1 MEFKTIEKVREFYN
15 SFAKRLGFGVRIR
28 STKPKKAIL
37 VCCNEGQ
44 HMVKSYKNKEIQDDT
59 NQGKRKCSTQRSG
72 CQASLIVSRGTI
84 EGNWIICSFNNDHNH
99 VMVSPRSVSYMRSH
113 KKMSGAAKSLVEQ
126 FKEEGIPTGK
136 VATIFNNGDL
146 DFSNRD
152 CWNHIKKLRSKN
164 LDVGDAQAVFNYCKQ
179 KQVENPNFFY
189 SIQCDEESRM
199 INFFWVDVRS
209 RLAYQ
214 QFGDV
219 ITFDTTYKTNKY
231 SMPFAPFVGLNNH
244 YQSILFGCAL
254 LQDES
259 ESSFV
264 WLFKTFLEAMD
275 GKKPISVITDQDLA
289 MKGALAKVFPETKHR
304 LCLWHIRKKKSEKL
318 AHIYHKKSIFKRDL
332 KRCIHGSLS
341 IQSFEEEWRR
351 LMIEYTLD
359 KNEWLQGLYKI
370 RESWVPV
377 YNRGIF
383 FAGMNTTQRSESIN
397 SFFDSFVNASTTLQE
412 FVSKFE
418 KAVDSRLEAEKR
430 EDYESRHKCRILT
443 TGSKLEEHAG
453 CIYTRNIFGK
463 FQDEL
468 AKINQFTKKKI
479 KKDGPPYVYQVT
491 NCYDARDMYIVNI
504 DFDTKI
510 AKCECQ
516 LYEFLGILCRHI
528 LTIFQAKGV
537 IQIPSHF
544 ILQRWTKDANKGIE
558 VCYTGGN
565 FDGQTSTSKI
575 LRRMHAQQEA
585 KALVDLAE
593 DSDEIYK
600 FIMSEL
606 SRTRMSAIAMKKSNL
621 SVDDGIS
628 PLESSQ
634 NDDQISLSDEESEPP
649 HIRNPRISQTKG
661 RKKDG

>member
-1 MEFKTIEKVREFYN
+1 
-15 SFAKRLGFGVRIR
+15 
-28 STKPKKAIL
+28 
-37 VCCNEGQ
+37 
-44 HMVKSYKNKEIQDDT
+44 
-59 NQGKRKCSTQRSG
+59 
-72 CQASLIVSRGTI
+72 
-84 EGNWIICSFNNDHNH
+84 
-99 VMVSPRSVSYMRSH
+99 
-113 KKMSGAAKSLVEQ
+113 
-126 FKEEGIPTGK
+126 
-136 VATIFNNGDL
+136 
-146 DFSNRD
+146 
-152 CWNHIKKLRSKN
+152 
-164 LDVGDAQAVFNYCKQ
+164 
-179 KQVENPNFFY
+179 
-189 SIQCDEESRM
+189 
-199 INFFWVDVRS
+199 
-209 RLAYQ
+209 
-214 QFGDV
+214 
-219 ITFDTTYKTNKY
+219 
-231 SMPFAPFVGLNNH
+231 
-244 YQSILFGCAL
+244 
-254 LQDES
+254 
-259 ESSFV
+259 
-264 WLFKTFLEAMD
+264 
-275 GKKPISVITDQDLA
+275 
-289 MKGALAKVFPETKHR
+289 
-304 LCLWHIRKKKSEKL
+304 
-318 AHIYHKKSIFKRDL
+318 
-332 KRCIHGSLS
+332 
-341 IQSFEEEWRR
+341 
-351 LMIEYTLD
+351 
-359 KNEWLQGLYKI
+359 
-370 RESWVPV
+370 
-377 YNRGIF
+377 
-383 FAGMNTTQRSESIN
+383 MNTTQRSESIN

-430 EDYESRHKCRILT
+430 EDYESRHKCHILT

-491 NCYDARDMYIVNI
+491 NCYDARDVYIVNI

-661 RKKDG
+661 RKKDGEKITQNCRLKGGLELSLTKSLVNKRKCTECGTHGHNARTCKKRNQND